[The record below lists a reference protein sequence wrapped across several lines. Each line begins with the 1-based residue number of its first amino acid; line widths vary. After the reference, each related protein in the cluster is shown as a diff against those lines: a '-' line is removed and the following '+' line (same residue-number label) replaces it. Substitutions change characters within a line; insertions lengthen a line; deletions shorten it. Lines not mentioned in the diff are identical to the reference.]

1 MSEYEITKEEKIK
14 FLAMLECSRIDEEIK
29 ADVKNLK
36 ERGVLLGFIAI
47 IGGGLTVLTGLVS
60 GISLLTLLITIL
72 PIDILGSLT
81 VASIVNFK
89 IIKNLINNIKEFEK
103 QTNGK
108 ITYKDYKKFIKD
120 GTIERW
126 KSDYKEEINNRIMEI
141 EGYTLD
147 SFNLEDCENVSR
159 SLSDFLEELIPFK
172 YYLEVS
178 TPGIERKLKSDKEYL
193 IFKGKDINLKLK
205 EAVDESGEKQF
216 VAKIVDFDEK
226 EGLTVFAYKDKQ
238 DILIKKENIISAKL
252 YSSEI

>member
-1 MSEYEITKEEKIK
+1 MKRDKYHKSQSNDNAPFEYVNKRELMEKLEPLIDNTLMRFGLIPVEVELVRENHRW
-14 FLAMLECSRIDEEIK
+14 FLRIFIYST
-29 ADVKNLK
+29 
-36 ERGVLLGFIAI
+36 ERTV
-47 IGGGLTVLTGLVS
+47 GL
-60 GISLLTLLITIL
+60 
-72 PIDILGSLT
+72 D
-81 VASIVNFK
+81 
-89 IIKNLINNIKEFEK
+89 
-103 QTNGK
+103 
-108 ITYKDYKKFIKD
+108 
-120 GTIERW
+120 
-126 KSDYKEEINNRIMEI
+126 
-141 EGYTLD
+141 
-147 SFNLEDCENVSR
+147 DCEKVSR
-159 SLSDFLEELIPFK
+159 SLSDFFEELIPFK